1 MSYILEALK
10 KAEAERR
17 SGTAPSLHTPHSFAP
32 ARTARAWW
40 RHPVTWAGL
49 VVLLATGAVVWQLT
63 RPAAPPVQLAA
74 APAPAPAAPQQP
86 AAAVPPPPAPAPAP
100 AVSAAPPEPRPATAE
115 VKPEAKPKPDPKP
128 QPRPKPTPRKQESK
142 ASPTDAKPAEAKP
155 AEQTAAP
162 VPPLRELP
170 EHIQREIPPL
180 QIGGYIYSP
189 AAADRSVLIN
199 KRLVREGDEVAP
211 GLTLEKM
218 TPSGMVLNYRGH
230 RYRSSY

>member
-17 SGTAPSLHTPHSFAP
+17 SGNAPSLHTPHTLAPPRAGGDWWRRPVVWATAVLLVVAGLAAWLWPRQPSSPPVQIAAGPAQPAIPAAAP
-32 ARTARAWW
+32 AA
-40 RHPVTWAGL
+40 P
-49 VVLLATGAVVWQLT
+49 AT
-63 RPAAPPVQLAA
+63 PAAPP
-74 APAPAPAAPQQP
+74 PPAAVPP
-86 AAAVPPPPAPAPAP
+86 AAAVPAEPEKPAPKAQAK
-100 AVSAAPPEPRPATAE
+100 PESRPEPKPEPKPRPA
-115 VKPEAKPKPDPKP
+115 
-128 QPRPKPTPRKQESK
+128 PRKQEQK
-142 ASPTDAKPAEAKP
+142 APAAASATPEAP
-155 AEQTAAP
+155 QAP

-180 QIGGYIYSP
+180 QIGGYIYSSIP
-189 AAADRSVLIN
+189 ADRSVLIN
-199 KRLVREGDEVAP
+199 KRLLREGDEVAP